1 MKIKRTNRLKKII
14 VPQKYIPKPQQTS
27 IFIQGGKEYCI
38 VNLNEKIY
46 AIDNIC
52 PHQGASLGLGEI
64 KGEEIICPLH
74 QWRFNVKTGA
84 CSVEKYGLERYEVEV
99 LD

>member
-1 MKIKRTNRLKKII
+1 MIDKKITI
-14 VPQKYIPKPQQTS
+14 PQKYLPKPQQTT
-27 IFIQGGKEYCI
+27 IYIHNGKEYCI
-38 VNLNEKIY
+38 VNLDGKIY

-52 PHQGASLGLGEI
+52 PHQGASLSLGEI

-84 CSVEKYGLERYEVEV
+84 CNVEKYCVDRYQVEIA
-99 LD
+99 D

>member
-1 MKIKRTNRLKKII
+1 MRNKKLK

-38 VNLNEKIY
+38 VNLKGEIY

-84 CSVEKYGLERYEVEV
+84 CSVEKYCLEQYEVEI

>member
-1 MKIKRTNRLKKII
+1 MKLPLPK
-14 VPQKYIPKPQQTS
+14 KYIPKSQQTS
-27 IFIQGGKEYCI
+27 IFIQGSKEYCI
-38 VNLNEKIY
+38 VNLKGEIY

-64 KGEEIICPLH
+64 NGEEIICPLH

-84 CSVEKYGLERYEVEV
+84 CSVEKYCLEHYEVEI